1 MSEILLPDVVNEE
14 EYQQLPIA
22 EDLWKSMVKPDALQP
37 AHKSLQASWDE
48 PVYSF
53 KYEQLLA
60 KQTTPAE
67 SARLRAVAS
76 ENASSWLNATPVPSL
91 GLKLDDTS
99 LRICCGLRLGSQICH
114 SYTCTCGNLVDP
126 TGRHGL
132 SCAFAKGRASR
143 HFQANDL
150 IKRALAS
157 ADVPAVLEPLGLSN
171 NNNERPD
178 GLSLFPWRE
187 GKNIVWDFTCCDT
200 LAWSH
205 VSSTSKEAGLAAENA
220 EKKKLAKYEY
230 LRNGYILTPIAVE
243 TLGSWGQMGLKFIK
257 DLGSRIADRTG
268 DMRSTSY
275 LFQSLSVAVQ
285 RGNAA
290 SVMGTIPPTK
300 KLDELYLL

>member
-1 MSEILLPDVVNEE
+1 M
-14 EYQQLPIA
+14 
-22 EDLWKSMVKPDALQP
+22 
-37 AHKSLQASWDE
+37 
-48 PVYSF
+48 
-53 KYEQLLA
+53 
-60 KQTTPAE
+60 
-67 SARLRAVAS
+67 
-76 ENASSWLNATPVPSL
+76 
-91 GLKLDDTS
+91 
-99 LRICCGLRLGSQICH
+99 
-114 SYTCTCGNLVDP
+114 
-126 TGRHGL
+126 
-132 SCAFAKGRASR
+132 
-143 HFQANDL
+143 
-150 IKRALAS
+150 
-157 ADVPAVLEPLGLSN
+157 
-171 NNNERPD
+171 
-178 GLSLFPWRE
+178 
-187 GKNIVWDFTCCDT
+187 
-200 LAWSH
+200 AWFH